1 MDWTTLNWVDWLFAA
16 VLLYGAGMGMV
27 RGLSHE
33 LATLIGMVVA
43 VVVTRLFYEPV
54 SAWICERW
62 GWNPEITRLAA
73 VVALMLVTIYGMR
86 LLRIALGALMT
97 FAFKGLVERLG
108 GLVTG
113 FVRLGV
119 TFLVL
124 LLAASFVPSAWLQ
137 RAVMY
142 DSATGRA
149 VLPYLVK
156 EYNAMAEKAALL
168 QAEIPIGV
176 ELPQAVMPPLPEPG
190 KGEFL
195 PPVDVEPTK

>member
-62 GWNPEITRLAA
+62 NWNPEITSLAA
-73 VVALMLVTIYGMR
+73 VVALMVLTIYGMR
-86 LLRIALGALMT
+86 LVRIALGALMT

-108 GLVTG
+108 CLVTCL
-113 FVRLGV
+113 VRLGV

-142 DSATGRA
+142 DSATGLA

-190 KGEFL
+190 QGEFL

>member
-1 MDWTTLNWVDWLFAA
+1 MDWTTLNWVDWFFIA
-16 VLLYGAGMGMV
+16 VLLYGAGMGLV

-43 VVVTRLFYEPV
+43 VVVTRIFYEPV
-54 SAWICERW
+54 SAWICEKW
-62 GWNPEITRLAA
+62 GWNSEITRLAA
-73 VVALMLVTIYGMR
+73 VVALALVTLYGMR

-108 GLVTG
+108 GMLTG

-124 LLAASFVPSAWLQ
+124 LLAASFVPSSWLQ

-142 DSATGRA
+142 DSVTGQA

-168 QAEIPIGV
+168 QAEIPVGV
-176 ELPQAVMPPLPEPG
+176 ELPQAVMPPLSMPAE
-190 KGEFL
+190 GEYSL
-195 PPVDVEPTK
+195 PPVETPE